1 MICNITNKKYQKIKV
16 FLSVDETLILE
27 AKETKKV
34 ILSDFSQHL
43 KDLEK
48 EGSVSIKTIEK

>member
-1 MICNITNKKYQKIKV
+1 MICNITNKKYQKVKV

>member
-1 MICNITNKKYQKIKV
+1 MICNITNKKYQKVKV
-16 FLSVDETLILE
+16 FLNVDETLILE

-48 EGSVSIKTIEK
+48 EGSISIKKIEK

>member
-1 MICNITNKKYQKIKV
+1 MICNITNKKYQKVKV

-27 AKETKKV
+27 AKETRKV

>member
-1 MICNITNKKYQKIKV
+1 MICNITNKKYQKVKI
-16 FLSVDETLILE
+16 FLSLEETLTLE
-27 AKETKKV
+27 PKEQKKV

-48 EGSVSIKTIEK
+48 EGSISIKTIEK

>member
-1 MICNITNKKYQKIKV
+1 MICNITNKKYQKVKV
-16 FLSVDETLILE
+16 FLNVDETLILE

>member
-1 MICNITNKKYQKIKV
+1 MICNITNKKYQKVKI
-16 FLSVDETLILE
+16 FLSLEETLILE
-27 AKETKKV
+27 SKETKKV

-48 EGSVSIKTIEK
+48 EGSISIKKIEK